1 MNQMSAQILVLAA
14 SVVLLIAH
22 ISCQAMARGRLKLD
36 AATTD
41 RLERALRNFLETYP
55 AFVGLALAL
64 HVTGQAGGIGAI
76 GAVIW
81 LVARIA
87 YLPLYAY
94 GVQPMRSTVWTAS
107 AVGIVLMLAGLFI

>member
-1 MNQMSAQILVLAA
+1 MATEILVLAA
-14 SVVLLIAH
+14 SVVLLFAH
-22 ISCQAMARGRLKLD
+22 ITVQAMARGRLRLD

-55 AFVGLALAL
+55 AFIGLALAL
-64 HVTGQAGGIGAI
+64 EVTGQAGGVGAI
-76 GAVIW
+76 GAVVW

-94 GVQPMRSTVWTAS
+94 GMQPMRSTVWTVS
-107 AVGIVLMLAGLFI
+107 VIGLVLMLAGLFV